1 MKACAYAPTHICI
14 FIVQCLSCG
23 QLFVTPQTAAH
34 QVSMPFTISISTHT
48 GFTGDTVV
56 KNPPANT
63 GNTRDPA
70 SSLWSGGYPEE
81 GNGSPL
87 QDFCLHN
94 PMDRGGC
101 QATVQR
107 AAVSRTWLSNW
118 AQAPE
123 AKSTFRGKDVLPP
136 GEKNMQSALCTYS
149 FLVWRFHQ
157 PCITDTEEKQF
168 PDKSEKQNLNF
179 PYQQLFPS
187 NYIVLGSCT

>member
-94 PMDRGGC
+94 PMDRGAWQLDDNPWVRRVGYNWIC
-101 QATVQR
+101 THTYR
-107 AAVSRTWLSNW
+107 YIWTYSCLSVSRGSGSRS
-118 AQAPE
+118 P
-123 AKSTFRGKDVLPP
+123 V
-136 GEKNMQSALCTYS
+136 
-149 FLVWRFHQ
+149 
-157 PCITDTEEKQF
+157 DTVILRC
-168 PDKSEKQNLNF
+168 SS
-179 PYQQLFPS
+179 PS
-187 NYIVLGSCT
+187 YKMM